1 MEEKERPTEE
11 VSDADDI
18 NTEVEVEAVNSGE
31 GAEVISEEAEKA
43 EFTPIKPRGGKAY
56 LFFKRFFDIFS
67 ATLLFILISWLIA
80 ICLLAKWLED
90 FHNPIYVSKR
100 VGKDGKVFKFYKIR
114 TMCPNAEELKQ
125 QLIEAGLN
133 EADPPAFKMKNDP
146 RITRVGKFLRKF
158 SLDELLQL
166 LNVIG
171 GSMSVVGP
179 RPPLPSEVESY
190 TEEQKQRLLVKGG
203 LLCTW
208 QIQKNRN
215 SISFDDW
222 IKLDLD
228 YIQNRSAGLDLKIIF
243 KGLFM
248 VIFDHSGE

>member
-1 MEEKERPTEE
+1 MDKETRSANEL
-11 VSDADDI
+11 ADDI
-18 NTEVEVEAVNSGE
+18 EINTQSAPPADES
-31 GAEVISEEAEKA
+31 AEEQSCGFVPI
-43 EFTPIKPRGGKAY
+43 TPKGGKAY
-56 LFFKRFFDIFS
+56 LFFKRLFDIVS
-67 ATLLFILISWLIA
+67 ATLLFIILSLPIA

-90 FHNPIYVSKR
+90 FANPVYVSKR
-100 VGKDGKVFKFYKIR
+100 VGKNGKIIKFYKIR
-114 TMCPNAEELKQ
+114 TMCPHAEELKQ
-125 QLIEAGLN
+125 QLIDAGLN

-146 RITRVGKFLRKF
+146 RITPVGKFLRRF

-179 RPPLPSEVESY
+179 RPPLPSEVENY

-215 SISFDDW
+215 SIPFDEW

-228 YIQNRSAGLDLKIIF
+228 YIQNRSAALDLKIIF
-243 KGLFM
+243 KGFFM

>member
-1 MEEKERPTEE
+1 MNNNNRPANE
-11 VSDADDI
+11 VLDDKDI
-18 NTEVEVEAVNSGE
+18 NTQSAAAVDKPVQTENAG
-31 GAEVISEEAEKA
+31 
-43 EFTPIKPRGGKAY
+43 FTPITPKGGKGY
-56 LFFKRFFDIFS
+56 LFFKRLFDIVS
-67 ATLLFILISWLIA
+67 ATLLFILTSWIIA

-90 FHNPIYVSKR
+90 FSNPIYVSKR
-100 VGKDGKVFKFYKIR
+100 VGKDGKIIKFYKIR
-114 TMCPNAEELKQ
+114 TMCPHADELKQ
-125 QLIEAGLN
+125 KLIAAGLN

-146 RITRVGKFLRKF
+146 RITPVGKFLRKF

-166 LNVIG
+166 FNVIG

-179 RPPLPSEVESY
+179 RPPVPSEVESY
-190 TEEQKQRLLVKGG
+190 TEEQKQRLMVKGG

-215 SISFDDW
+215 SLSFDEW
-222 IKLDLD
+222 VKLDLE
-228 YIQNRSAGLDLKIIF
+228 YIQNRSLGLDLKIIF

>member
-1 MEEKERPTEE
+1 MEKKKRPAQEGA
-11 VSDADDI
+11 DAVDI
-18 NTEVEVEAVNSGE
+18 NTQVEEVK
-31 GAEVISEEAEKA
+31 SETEKV
-43 EFTPIKPRGGKAY
+43 EFTPVKPRGGKGY
-56 LFFKRFFDIFS
+56 LFFKRLFDIIS
-67 ATLLFILISWLIA
+67 ATLLFILTSWIIA
-80 ICLLAKWLED
+80 ICLLVKWLED
-90 FHNPIYVSKR
+90 FSNPVYVSKR

-114 TMCPNAEELKQ
+114 TMCPHAEDLKQ
-125 QLIEAGLN
+125 RLIDAGLN
-133 EADPPAFKMKNDP
+133 EADPPAFKMKDDP
-146 RITRVGKFLRKF
+146 RITPVGKFLRKF

-179 RPPLPSEVESY
+179 RPPLPSEVENY

-215 SISFDDW
+215 SLSFDEW